1 MKRFA
6 RSLILA
12 AILVTAGC
20 GSDQAPTPTAQVAA
34 PIMVAKT
41 SMSAGNAIIPV
52 EPVPTVDLNGGTPI
66 ADNFNTADGIA
77 PSPWGMPPS
86 SGVDPVGA
94 FRMICGA
101 GQVSYDDPIVYP
113 GQPGASHLHQFYGNL
128 GANANSTYSSLRTTG
143 NSTCGDP
150 NNPAAVNRSGYW
162 MPAMLDG
169 AGHVVKPMYVT
180 IYYKRI
186 PASDPRCTRSN
197 PGSVGDC
204 VGIPTG
210 LRWITGYNMQ
220 GGANDTQTSFFCQD
234 SDDGTVKTLSSD
246 QKTNITDVIPIC
258 PIGARLTLL
267 IAGPDCWDGKN
278 LDSADHRSH
287 VSHSAYVWDAALN
300 QSYDRCDDAHPYHMP
315 KITIQAFYTVD
326 ANFAANKW
334 HLSSDEMVPGAPS
347 GTTFHAD
354 YFEAWSPTVR
364 NTWQTDCIDAHMS
377 CAGGDL
383 GNGTVIK
390 GMTASNTQALIDLS
404 SISSSTTTVTTQNP
418 APTPSSPTTTT
429 VAPSPPCSGKG
440 KKRCV

>member
-1 MKRFA
+1 
-6 RSLILA
+6 
-12 AILVTAGC
+12 
-20 GSDQAPTPTAQVAA
+20 
-34 PIMVAKT
+34 
-41 SMSAGNAIIPV
+41 MSAGNEIIPV
-52 EPVPTVDLNGGTPI
+52 GTTVPVTSLASI

-86 SGVDPVGA
+86 GGVDPVGA

-101 GQVSYDDPIVYP
+101 GQLSYDDPIVYP
-113 GQPGASHLHQFYGNL
+113 GQPGQSHLHQFYGNL
-128 GANANSTYSSLRTTG
+128 AANANSTFASLRTTG

-150 NNPAAVNRSGYW
+150 NSAAPVNRSGYW

-197 PGSVGDC
+197 PGSVGNC

-220 GGANDTQTSFFCQD
+220 GGTSDVQAFFLCQD
-234 SDDGTVKTLSSD
+234 SDDGTVKTLSSAL
-246 QKTNITDVIPIC
+246 KTNIADVVPLC
-258 PIGARLTLL
+258 PIGARLTLN
-267 IAGPDCWDGKN
+267 IRGPDCWDGIN
-278 LDSADHRSH
+278 LDSPDHRSH
-287 VSHSAYVWDAALN
+287 VSHGSYVWDPTLTDPATGKLGL
-300 QSYDRCDDAHPYHMP
+300 SYYRCDDAHPYHMP
-315 KITIQAFYTVD
+315 QITIQAFYTVD

-334 HLSSDEMVPGAPS
+334 HLTSDEMVPGAPP

-354 YFEAWSPTVR
+354 YWEAWSPTVR
-364 NTWQTDCIDAHMS
+364 ETWETNCIDAHMS

-390 GMTASNTQALIDLS
+390 GMTVPSTRSQLVDLS
-404 SISSSTTTVTTQNP
+404 SISANSAIAQAPPTATGVVTSPTMATMQDP
-418 APTPSSPTTTT
+418 AAPPSSPTTTT
-429 VAPSPPCSGKG
+429 VAPVVSVSPSCGGRG
-440 KKRCV
+440 KKRCI

>member
-1 MKRFA
+1 MTF
-6 RSLILA
+6 SLKLLPILA
-12 AILVTAGC
+12 LVLTASC
-20 GSDQAPTPTAQVAA
+20 GSNSAPAAQLPNDSNTVATPSAA
-34 PIMVAKT
+34 T
-41 SMSAGNAIIPV
+41 GSAGMSPPPAGQPVTSVASIP
-52 EPVPTVDLNGGTPI
+52 
-66 ADNFNTADGIA
+66 DNFNTADGIA

-390 GMTASNTQALIDLS
+390 GMTVPQ
-404 SISSSTTTVTTQNP
+404 
-418 APTPSSPTTTT
+418 
-429 VAPSPPCSGKG
+429 APSQIVPVPA
-440 KKRCV
+440 VP